1 MAEIIF
7 KNDRPK
13 REPSKRGGWLR
24 KLVWLAGILLVLLV
38 VVYFV
43 ATSSAFLKGV
53 ILPKVSKSLGADV
66 TVADAK
72 ISPFSHVALNNL
84 KVQAPG
90 VEPVLTVQEF
100 HVNYN
105 LWSIIGGNIVVS
117 ELVIES
123 PVITVIQNVDGT
135 SNIDPLIKT
144 NAAESKPETTSTST
158 TSKPPQIDIKKVA
171 LNNATVRLI
180 KKHTDGSQDMTEVTG
195 LNFTLTDLKNGQP
208 GKIEL
213 AAAIVVEQAAKTNAV
228 AASLQAKLIGAYDFA
243 LTPDLKPASA
253 KGSTT
258 FTVLQAYGPLSDLN
272 AFAATFNCDLAATEL
287 KELALRLTKAD
298 ATLAQIRLSGP
309 FDTAKSEGKLK
320 LEVSGVDKQALN
332 LAGADS
338 GMDFGTTTFSS
349 INDIELKNAG
359 KLISLAGRFDLA
371 KLQVKQKDMTSP
383 TLDLR
388 GDYAVTVDQTASSAA
403 LQTLKITGSQNSRAF
418 LMVGLSSPMT
428 IGWGNASNAVG
439 DAALNLTITNLN
451 LADWKALAGESAPGG
466 MLNVAVKLVSQ
477 KAGQQLGFQ
486 MDTRLDNLTTGTGTA
501 SVNQGNVHV
510 QAHGGVTDIKLFKL
524 DSYQVDVIRQ
534 GKPLAKVS
542 GSATFDSVT
551 EKADLQVA
559 VQAALAQLMSISGT
573 SPTDG
578 AIDFKGHVTAQQ
590 KKVTINGDVVLTP
603 TDRAKTNAVQ
613 LVGNV
618 DASQADAIT
627 GGFKVTAKSL
637 DVTSYYDLISSIK
650 SPAATNAP
658 VATSGSTPAKPD
670 QEPPAMTLPLKNFT
684 FDLSIGHLFLHEVDI
699 AAWQTTVLI
708 DGAHVLVKPCQ
719 LTLNGAPVKAMTDL
733 NLGVPGYT
741 YDVAFSADAVPL
753 APLVNSFAPASKGQV
768 AGTTI
773 IGVQV
778 KGAGVTGA
786 SLQKNLSGQFDFAT
800 TNMDLAIPNIR
811 TPLVKSVINV
821 IVGLPDLIR
830 NPTAALGNLFGSG
843 SKKGG
848 WADSLASSPIDA
860 ITMQASVAEGKIQ
873 LQSAE
878 LRSAAFQ
885 ALASGQIT
893 LEPILTNSAISIPVR
908 ATLSRSLAA
917 QIGLVDANTPTNA
930 VYVAL
935 PDFLTMEGTIGKP
948 QTKIDK
954 VAVATLALKT
964 SGGIA
969 DKIGGVGGEKAGSI
983 MNAVGGLL
991 GGKTTTNSISTTT
1004 TNKSPASGLLD
1015 LFKKPK

>member
-1 MAEIIF
+1 M
-7 KNDRPK
+7 
-13 REPSKRGGWLR
+13 
-24 KLVWLAGILLVLLV
+24 
-38 VVYFV
+38 
-43 ATSSAFLKGV
+43 
-53 ILPKVSKSLGADV
+53 
-66 TVADAK
+66 
-72 ISPFSHVALNNL
+72 
-84 KVQAPG
+84 
-90 VEPVLTVQEF
+90 
-100 HVNYN
+100 NYS

-123 PVITVIQNVDGT
+123 PVITVVQNADGT
-135 SNIDPLIKT
+135 SNIDAFTKT
-144 NAAESKPETTSTST
+144 NATESKPEKPSSSTS
-158 TSKPPQIDIKKVA
+158 SKPPQIDIKKVA

-180 KKHTDGSQDMTEVTG
+180 KKYPDGSQDMAEVTG

-213 AAAIVVEQAAKTNAV
+213 AAALVVQQAAKTNTV
-228 AASLQAKLIGAYDFA
+228 AASMQAKLAGGYDFA

-253 KGSTT
+253 KGSATL
-258 FTVLQAYGPLSDLN
+258 TVLQAYGPFSDLN
-272 AFAATFNCDLAATEL
+272 AFVATLNCDLTATEL
-287 KELALRLTKAD
+287 KELALRFTKAD
-298 ATLAQIRLSGP
+298 APLAQIRLSGP

-332 LAGADS
+332 LAGTAS

-349 INDIELKNAG
+349 TNDIELKNAG
-359 KLISLAGRFDLA
+359 KLIFLAGHFNLA
-371 KLQVKQKDMTSP
+371 KLQVKQKDLTSP

-388 GDYAVTVDQTASSAA
+388 GDYTVTYDANGSTPDEAA
-403 LQTLKITGSQNSRAF
+403 PIMFQTLNVTGTQDSRVLIQAHGSN
-418 LMVGLSSPMT
+418 LM
-428 IGWGNASNAVG
+428 IRGNGAISNEL
-439 DAALNLTITNLN
+439 LNLNVTNLN

-466 MLNVAVKLVSQ
+466 MLNVAVKLIPQ

-486 MDTRLDNLTTGTGTA
+486 MDTRLDNLTTGTGSA

-510 QAHGGVTDIKLFKL
+510 QAHGSVTDMKLLKL
-524 DSYQVDVIRQ
+524 DDYQLDVVRQ
-534 GKPLAKVS
+534 GKSLVKVS
-542 GSATFDSVT
+542 GNATVDT
-551 EKADLQVA
+551 KTQDADLQVT
-559 VQAALAQLMSISGT
+559 VQAALAQLMSISGA

-578 AIDFKGHVTAQQ
+578 AIDFKGRVTTQQ
-590 KKVTINGDVVLTP
+590 KKINVNGDLILTP

-627 GGFKVTAKSL
+627 GGFKVMAGSL

-650 SPAATNAP
+650 PAAATNNTT
-658 VATSGSTPAKPD
+658 VATGETAPAKPD

-684 FDLSIGHLFLHEVDI
+684 FDLNIGHLYLHEVDI

-719 LTLNGAPVKAMTDL
+719 LTLNGAPVKATTDL

-741 YDVAFSADAVPL
+741 YDVTFSADAVPL
-753 APLVNSFAPASKGQV
+753 APLVNSFAPASKGQIS
-768 AGTTI
+768 GTTI

-786 SLQKNLSGQFDFAT
+786 SLQKHLAGEFNFAT

-843 SKKGG
+843 TKKSGF
-848 WADSLASSPIDA
+848 ADSLAASPVDA
-860 ITMQASVAEGKIQ
+860 ITMQASVADGKVL

-885 ALASGQIT
+885 ALASGQII
-893 LEPILTNSAISIPVR
+893 LDPILTNSAISIPVR
-908 ATLSRSLAA
+908 ATLSRSLAS

-954 VAVATLALKT
+954 LAVATLALKT
-964 SGGIA
+964 GGGIVE
-969 DKIGGVGGEKAGSI
+969 KIGGAGGDKAGSI
-983 MNAVGGLL
+983 INAVGGLL
-991 GGKTTTNSISTTT
+991 GGGKTTNTNSPSTS
-1004 TNKSPASGLLD
+1004 TNKSPTSGLLD